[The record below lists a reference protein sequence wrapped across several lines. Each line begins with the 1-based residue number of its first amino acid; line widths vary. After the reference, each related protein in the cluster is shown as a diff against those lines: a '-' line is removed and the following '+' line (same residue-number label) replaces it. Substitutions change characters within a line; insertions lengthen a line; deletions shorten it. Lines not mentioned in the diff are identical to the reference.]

1 MNVHYTHRQQVI
13 GNKNHMGF
21 LLAEFEGRINSF
33 LLYDDWDCIK
43 YQIEQPHFCVTV
55 YPTQSTRPDS
65 TQDRHEIGGKFNS
78 MEKNLGSQ
86 NCEPQRD
93 KLKYVTYSFLLEK
106 IYGLIFIF
114 IELKSVC
121 LFIIYLS
128 PHIALILNISILIF
142 FEGLVSESQNPP
154 TL

>member
-1 MNVHYTHRQQVI
+1 
-13 GNKNHMGF
+13 MGF

-65 TQDRHEIGGKFNS
+65 TQDRHEIGGKCNS

-114 IELKSVC
+114 IELKSIC

-128 PHIALILNISILIF
+128 PHIALILSISILIF
-142 FEGLVSESQNPP
+142 LKAQFQKAKILPLFKLLIVTKKEMVARLK
-154 TL
+154 T